1 MRKKTKLNY
10 LKKISYLLF
19 SLIIISCNNPP
30 TKTEEITKELDL
42 EGVWYELGMSSTVK
56 EGREL
61 TDEQNEINDI
71 INTTT
76 NVTSLDDFE
85 NISFLEFNN
94 EEIASGQFE
103 LSDEKKLIR
112 NYQLDGEI
120 GFTLIQP
127 DTITITE
134 KGGVFLAK
142 VLLEIKSDT
151 LIMNYKFN
159 EEDDDFSDMKV
170 LFKKLPNYIKL
181 VD

>member
-1 MRKKTKLNY
+1 MKEV
-10 LKKISYLLF
+10 SLLLI
-19 SLIIISCNNPP
+19 LIIYIGCDNPR
-30 TKTEEITKELDL
+30 TKTEEITKKLDL
-42 EGVWYELGMSSTVK
+42 EGVWYELGLSTTVK
-56 EGREL
+56 EGHEL
-61 TDEQNEINDI
+61 SDEQKEIDDI

-94 EEIASGQFE
+94 EKIASGQFE

-159 EEDDDFSDMKV
+159 EDDAVFSDSKV
-170 LFKKLPNYIKL
+170 LWKKLPNYIKL